1 MEKIISEKNMLLKGE
16 LSNTVYDTIGEGI
29 VKTARNH
36 SYKKYDI
43 AKLIMALYDS
53 DFSYIT
59 SSDDYREQIK
69 LLDEYFTKTYDHRL
83 ITFEMIKAIKALQ
96 GTEEY
101 AALTKDVANIES
113 IVRNNKNVP
122 AENIEIFKGPLDDE
136 EYDELMTKI
145 ENEKSLCYGVAV
157 IYDKIKNKVV
167 NYSE

>member
-1 MEKIISEKNMLLKGE
+1 MSEKNILLRKE
-16 LSNTVYDTIGEGI
+16 FNNAVYDTIGDGI
-29 VKTARNH
+29 LMTARNY

-43 AKLIMALYDS
+43 AKLIMALYDK

-59 SSDDYREQIK
+59 SSGDYREQIK

-83 ITFEMIKAIKALQ
+83 ITFEMVKAIKAFQ

-101 AALTKDVANIES
+101 VDLTKDVASIES
-113 IVRNNKNVP
+113 IVRHNKNVP
-122 AENIEIFKGPLDDE
+122 AENIELFKAPLDDE
-136 EYDELMTKI
+136 EYDELMTRI

-167 NYSE
+167 NTYE

>member
-1 MEKIISEKNMLLKGE
+1 MEKIISEKNMLLRGE
-16 LSNTVYDTIGEGI
+16 FNNAVYDTIGDGI
-29 VKTARNH
+29 LKTAKNH
-36 SYKKYDI
+36 QYQKYDI
-43 AKLIMALYDS
+43 AKLIMALYDK

-69 LLDEYFTKTYDHRL
+69 LLDEYFTNTYNHRL
-83 ITFEMIKAIKALQ
+83 ITFEMVKAIKALQ

-101 AALTKDVANIES
+101 VDLTKDVANIES
-113 IVRNNKNVP
+113 IVRHSKNIP
-122 AENIEIFKGPLDDE
+122 AENVEIFKGPLDEE
-136 EYDELMTKI
+136 EYDELMNKI